1 MLRRVAT
8 ALYESSGAYRV
19 PATHNLLRVAVLTL
33 QNSDATI
40 GPIPNAVPQL
50 LLQSCIAGMA
60 ASYVRTGGPSAVT
73 AQIERHTQP
82 LAWLTSSMAK
92 RHVECH
98 CASSSGVP
106 IPLWPRMTKE
116 RVELDVVWPEATGG
130 APLDL
135 ERCNAAVLLHDV
147 EEDGSNLSTM
157 TDALERTLQALP
169 DTLPVVVVGLVPA
182 ATLRGG
188 SFGLRSLHGRW
199 SRPHTQ
205 LARRFPSVYA
215 TSYVAPELIGQVR
228 WGAVVLGG
236 LLLALRAQTR
246 NLILDTRTMASGL

>member
-1 MLRRVAT
+1 M
-8 ALYESSGAYRV
+8 
-19 PATHNLLRVAVLTL
+19 
-33 QNSDATI
+33 
-40 GPIPNAVPQL
+40 
-50 LLQSCIAGMA
+50 
-60 ASYVRTGGPSAVT
+60 
-73 AQIERHTQP
+73 
-82 LAWLTSSMAK
+82 
-92 RHVECH
+92 
-98 CASSSGVP
+98 
-106 IPLWPRMTKE
+106 
-116 RVELDVVWPEATGG
+116 WPEATGG

-205 LARRFPSVYA
+205 LARY
-215 TSYVAPELIGQVR
+215 
-228 WGAVVLGG
+228 GG
-236 LLLALRAQTR
+236 WFG
-246 NLILDTRTMASGL
+246 SG